1 MKNLKTIALA
11 LFMAVG
17 TVATAQ
23 EKKIDV
29 AKSTIKWVGTKVSGT
44 HEGTVNFKS
53 GTLLLKKG
61 KVTGGNFTIDMTS
74 IAVTDLQAGRGKEKL
89 EGHLKNDDFFATD
102 KFETANLA
110 FKTIGDK
117 GNNVYSIT
125 ADLTIKG
132 ITKPVTFDLT
142 VNGNTAS
149 SNFKIDRSKYDIK
162 FKSKSFFDNLG
173 DNFIYDEF
181 DVEVNLVF

>member
-17 TVATAQ
+17 TIATAQ

-29 AKSTIKWVGTKVSGT
+29 AKSTIKWVGTKVGGT

-61 KVTGGNFTIDMTS
+61 KVTGGNFTIDMES

-102 KFETANLA
+102 KHPTAILA

-181 DVEVNLVF
+181 DVAVNLVF